1 MDDKTVLGGST
12 TTYNSTRAGAP
23 VTLNSRGSSSQRSN
37 NTDVIRI
44 ELKKIDIRPTGAQ
57 LTTYTDIKLAVWF
70 QLNTHDICLCLN
82 EMKDKVVIPL
92 NQMTGFRVAE
102 YKEIEVQL
110 LNNFRRSYYHNNHE
124 VKADPTNGLLEGA
137 TSLIFTAP
145 SVAQNTLIA
154 LESAIIKYKTE
165 CQINAQVNSSPQ
177 MYVTWVLFVERGA
190 VVVPYD
196 IPLSSLLSLIG
207 NKFDLQLN
215 SERISY
221 KNGVGEMIALRD
233 EEDWKVAKWE
243 AKYEKKAGVEV
254 HLA

>member
-1 MDDKTVLGGST
+1 VMDDKTVLGGGA

-23 VTLNSRGSSSQRSN
+23 VTLNSRGLSSQRLN

-57 LTTYTDIKLAVWF
+57 LTTYTDVKLAVWF

-110 LNNFRRSYYHNNHE
+110 LNNFKRLYYHNNYE

-145 SVAQNTLIA
+145 FVAQNTLIA
-154 LESAIIKYKTE
+154 LESAIIKYKTD
-165 CQINAQVNSSPQ
+165 CYINAQVNSSSQ

-196 IPLSSLLSLIG
+196 ISLSSLLSLVG

-243 AKYEKKAGVEV
+243 AKYEKKAGVE
-254 HLA
+254 